1 MPQNAPFPVVS
12 AKTPAGQPSFGL
24 VDAQTALLMAAR
36 HGKYYE
42 GVYAAVCAMAANQA
56 GVTTSVGLAATY
68 TGICLSNPAG
78 SAKNLSIMRVSGA
91 LIVAPSTITGF
102 NLITGFAAGGITAHT
117 TPLTPF
123 NAKLG
128 VAITGLVGLVDS
140 ACTLVGTPAYSRPV
154 AQCSTATNSTSFD
167 TDIDG
172 SIIIPPGGYLA
183 IGTTIASPASGF
195 MGAIEWEENPL

>member
-1 MPQNAPFPVVS
+1 MPQGPIATTV
-12 AKTPAGQPSFGL
+12 AKNPSNVL
-24 VDAQTALLMAAR
+24 VPLLTDAQAALLMAAR

-42 GVYAAVCAMAANQA
+42 GVYAAVCAIGANQA
-56 GVTTSVGLAATY
+56 GVTTSAGLNATY
-68 TGICLSNPAG
+68 TGICLSNPAASG
-78 SAKNLSIMRVSGA
+78 KNLSIMRVSGA

-102 NLITGFAAGGITAHT
+102 NLITGFAAGGITVHT

-128 VAITGLVGLVDS
+128 VTLTGFVGLVDS
-140 ACTLVGTPAYSRPV
+140 ACTLVGTPAYTRPV
-154 AQCSTATNSTSFD
+154 AQCSTATTAAQFD

-183 IGTTIASPASGF
+183 IGTTIASPSSGF
-195 MGAIEWEENPL
+195 MGAIEWEENPQ

>member
-1 MPQNAPFPVVS
+1 MPQGPFAS
-12 AKTPAGQPSFGL
+12 TIAKNPAGAQSSGL
-24 VDAQTALLMAAR
+24 LDAQAALLMAAR

-56 GVTTSVGLAATY
+56 GVATSAGLNATY
-68 TGICLSNPAG
+68 TGICLSNPAASG
-78 SAKNLSIMRVSGA
+78 KNLSVMRVSGA

-128 VAITGLVGLVDS
+128 AALTGLVGLVDS

-183 IGTTIASPASGF
+183 IGTTIPSPASGF

>member
-1 MPQNAPFPVVS
+1 MPQGPIATTVAKNALGFQ
-12 AKTPAGQPSFGL
+12 ATGQF
-24 VDAQTALLMAAR
+24 DAQAALFMAAR

-42 GVYAAVCAMAANQA
+42 GVYAAVCAIGANQV
-56 GVTTSVGLAATY
+56 GVTTSAGLATTY
-68 TGICLSNPAG
+68 TGICLSNPAA
-78 SAKNLSIMRVSGA
+78 SVKNLSVMRVSGA

-102 NLITGFAAGGITAHT
+102 NLITGFAAGGITVHT

-128 VAITGLVGLVDS
+128 VAMTGLVGLVDS
-140 ACTLVGTPAYSRPV
+140 ACTLVGTPAHTRSV
-154 AQCSTATNSTSFD
+154 AQCSTATTAAQFD

-195 MGAIEWEENPL
+195 MGAIEWEENPI